1 MWTNPITLEALERSI
16 KYYTLLASSPD
27 GLGWAYVAVGVTAIL
42 SAGGQLSTVLK
53 GGDSEVL
60 FDGGSAGQSLV
71 GPDVPHADIQSC
83 SLVSPMFSCRAF
95 SLVRRPTLPK
105 TKLIPSCPDHAHPPI
120 DQGWYPSSPSRSRIC
135 RKGISK

>member
-16 KYYTLLASSPD
+16 KYYSLLASCPD

-60 FDGGSAGQSLV
+60 FDGGSAGESPLV
-71 GPDVPHADIQSC
+71 LLESC
-83 SLVSPMFSCRAF
+83 
-95 SLVRRPTLPK
+95 
-105 TKLIPSCPDHAHPPI
+105 
-120 DQGWYPSSPSRSRIC
+120 
-135 RKGISK
+135 